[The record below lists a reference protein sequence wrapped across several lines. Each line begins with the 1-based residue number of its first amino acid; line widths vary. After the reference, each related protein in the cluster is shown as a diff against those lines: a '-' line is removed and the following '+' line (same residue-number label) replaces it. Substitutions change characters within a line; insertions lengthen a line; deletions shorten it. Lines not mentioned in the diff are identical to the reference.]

1 MIKRLFV
8 FLSFCLFAAVSAVA
22 FPVEVIEEFR
32 SSARIREDAS
42 AQITETIVVRSAG
55 RQIKRG
61 IFRVLPYKGVSAYE
75 IVSVLRDGKKEP
87 FHEVLTSSDKTVYIG
102 DSETLL
108 PPGRYEYQISYIVK
122 DVVRF
127 QKKFDEFYWNVTGNE
142 WQFPIQKVSFQL
154 VLPPGADIVP
164 GGISYYT
171 GLSGAKGQDAAFVE
185 QDFSFFTTRPLN
197 RGEGLT
203 ISAAWNKGVV
213 KEPLLLKMLP
223 VLAIVGKCLLF
234 VAWVW
239 LLVYYVRTW
248 RRVGKD
254 PTARV
259 IRRFEPPEGLSPA
272 QARYLRQK
280 KNLDGKILSVVMMSL
295 MQKGAMG
302 VEKSGKRDFRL
313 IKTSL
318 PSGVSLS
325 AEEQACL
332 AVLFRTRKKLPV
344 NSSYA
349 SIFQSANEAVGR
361 ALREW
366 GGRRFFA
373 YNSAYNTPTYFFF
386 LFALAVGM
394 IPTFQMW
401 KKIFPFLFLLAFL
414 AFVTF
419 CLMLSM
425 IRGCFLHIVIRS
437 ILFVIFVLFFRGL
450 LTGMTGSFGNF
461 ILLALL
467 PSLLFYY
474 LIPAYTPQGR
484 KYLDEIEG
492 FLEYLKVA
500 ETNRVFAS
508 NPTDATRIYCNYL
521 PYAVA
526 LNVENEWWNA
536 FAEELGEASA
546 VAAVASSSAM
556 SVSDFGHFAGSVRS
570 ARMFPA
576 SSGSSQPSH
585 PSHSSHS
592 SSSSGFG
599 GGGCSGGGSGG
610 GGGGGW

>member
-142 WQFPIQKVSFQL
+142 WQFPIQKVSFRL

-318 PSGVSLS
+318 SAGEILS
-325 AEEQACL
+325 AEEQACWM
-332 AVLFRTRKKLPV
+332 ALFSGSDELPV
-344 NSSYA
+344 TSEYA
-349 SIFQSANEAVGR
+349 SVFQSADAAVGR

-373 YNSAYNTPTYFFF
+373 YNSAYNTPTYFFL

-394 IPTFQMW
+394 IPTLRMW
-401 KKIFPFLFLLAFL
+401 KEFFPFPLFFAFL

-425 IRGCFLHIVIRS
+425 IRGCLMHIVGRF
-437 ILFVIFVLFFRGL
+437 ILFIVLMLCFRGL
-450 LTGMTGSFGNF
+450 LTSVAGAFGIF

-467 PSLLFYY
+467 PGLLFYY

-492 FLEYLKVA
+492 FLEYLTVA

-526 LNVENEWWNA
+526 LDVENEWWNA
-536 FAEELGEASA
+536 FAKELGEAA
-546 VAAVASSSAM
+546 AAAAVASSKAM
-556 SVSDFGHFAGSVRS
+556 SVSDFGSFAGSIRS
-570 ARMFPA
+570 AQHAPS
-576 SSGSSQPSH
+576 SSGSDSDSNFD
-585 PSHSSHS
+585 SD